1 MAVTPD
7 DSFLARLNEAFRQVR
22 RPTDKD
28 LFGGSILHSPGQE
41 RPELWP
47 QDWRELNGAAV
58 QDLNWDSLSS
68 DGLRFYLP
76 ALLLAGCADSGCSI
90 RAQHVLTDGLLDFH
104 RTLDVRYQG
113 ISGSWLQM
121 RRRYLSPLTR
131 EQAGVI
137 VEFLI
142 RCRDSAFIQDEQ
154 RRRIEEALANFWL
167 DHAGL
172 ERDAFWASHGRLPQP
187 SRTGSERIRKLPP
200 PPGLASLKNT
210 IRNAF
215 TAPYPGDDGIR
226 GSDLGREPHE
236 VAALYRNR
244 SEWRVLDAGFLDQA
258 GLGFLSAA
266 AFRFYLPAFL
276 LADLDG
282 ALMTETP
289 SFYLSHGLNDVGKVN
304 RVNPRLYTERT
315 WFDHVSDRF
324 AAFTAD
330 EAGAILGYLSWI
342 AHHRGDLDGAIAE
355 AVGNFWLSK
364 SLARETPPR
373 EPPGVDSPESS

>member
-1 MAVTPD
+1 MPFGRRTGGSRNRAGPAASEFA
-7 DSFLARLNEAFRQVR
+7 SFLLPRA
-22 RPTDKD
+22 
-28 LFGGSILHSPGQE
+28 
-41 RPELWP
+41 
-47 QDWRELNGAAV
+47 WR
-58 QDLNWDSLSS
+58 
-68 DGLRFYLP
+68 
-76 ALLLAGCADSGCSI
+76 
-90 RAQHVLTDGLLDFH
+90 
-104 RTLDVRYQG
+104 
-113 ISGSWLQM
+113 
-121 RRRYLSPLTR
+121 
-131 EQAGVI
+131 
-137 VEFLI
+137 
-142 RCRDSAFIQDEQ
+142 
-154 RRRIEEALANFWL
+154 
-167 DHAGL
+167 
-172 ERDAFWASHGRLPQP
+172 P
-187 SRTGSERIRKLPP
+187 SRTRSAMPSPHLIRVTMGSAEAISA
-200 PPGLASLKNT
+200 ASPVRSRLCT
-210 IRNAF
+210 
-215 TAPYPGDDGIR
+215 
-226 GSDLGREPHE
+226 
-236 VAALYRNR
+236 VNR

-282 ALMTETP
+282 ALTTETP